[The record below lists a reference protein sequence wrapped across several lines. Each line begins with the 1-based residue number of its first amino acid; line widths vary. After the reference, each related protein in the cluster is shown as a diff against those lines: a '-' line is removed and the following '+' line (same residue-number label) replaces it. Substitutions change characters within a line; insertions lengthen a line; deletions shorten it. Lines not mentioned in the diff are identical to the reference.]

1 MLRVCHPEFSGF
13 GVNRGFSEDE
23 HVTGAPRTA
32 RPAGTAARTLQARR
46 RAPREPRQPRGQPR
60 VPPRGVSDTRSN
72 SPPTPHHAHPF
83 TLTLNPEQPSVT
95 LRLTIAELVCR
106 GADPDA
112 PEDPLCGLEKAS
124 SRLGCVGL
132 CTRCA
137 VGKGGDKGESE
148 RVGRSFG
155 SEAGRVQSINFTVQL
170 IYQNWWEKLFVP
182 NSIGTNPQNE
192 GCVIRAVRCHPAGYG
207 LRGRGVRAPSLS
219 SSPRLCA
226 RLLSRLSIPL
236 AHLASLAFCFLALPY
251 LSSSSKRRFDMFTRC
266 QRECA
271 PAHEHCR
278 AASTAGEASVRC
290 AAEHN
295 NRALDERGRAR
306 AVLLR
311 ILTPSKTPP
320 DFGQPL
326 RWYRDVQKRC
336 GGVECWCCKSTLQVK
351 GKRHEVF
358 RFP

>member
-1 MLRVCHPEFSGF
+1 MGQRPGGF
-13 GVNRGFSEDE
+13 
-23 HVTGAPRTA
+23 
-32 RPAGTAARTLQARR
+32 
-46 RAPREPRQPRGQPR
+46 
-60 VPPRGVSDTRSN
+60 
-72 SPPTPHHAHPF
+72 
-83 TLTLNPEQPSVT
+83 NPS
-95 LRLTIAELVCR
+95 IS
-106 GADPDA
+106 
-112 PEDPLCGLEKAS
+112 LCN
-124 SRLGCVGL
+124 C
-132 CTRCA
+132 
-137 VGKGGDKGESE
+137 
-148 RVGRSFG
+148 
-155 SEAGRVQSINFTVQL
+155 
-170 IYQNWWEKLFVP
+170 IYQNWWEKLLP
-182 NSIGTNPQNE
+182 NSIGTDPQNE
-192 GCVIRAVRCHPAGYG
+192 GCVIRTVRCHPAGYG

-311 ILTPSKTPP
+311 ILTPSKQRLPRISANHYAGIVTIKNAA
-320 DFGQPL
+320 GQSN
-326 RWYRDVQKRC
+326 V
-336 GGVECWCCKSTLQVK
+336 GVAKE